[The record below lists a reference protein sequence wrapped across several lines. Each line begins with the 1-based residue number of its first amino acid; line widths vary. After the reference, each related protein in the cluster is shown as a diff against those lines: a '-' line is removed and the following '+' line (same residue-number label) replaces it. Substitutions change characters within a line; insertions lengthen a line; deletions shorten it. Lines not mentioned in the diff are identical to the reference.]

1 MVGQTLAGKASHSRA
16 AVHSEVRMDTLQHTL
31 ADLFE
36 QLGLPEAPEEIG
48 NFIASGR
55 PLPDEIALHAAHF
68 WSPAQSAFLFE
79 NLLSDADWALAIDQ
93 LNIALREP
101 RDHLGRTHQQAE

>member
-1 MVGQTLAGKASHSRA
+1 
-16 AVHSEVRMDTLQHTL
+16 MDTLQHTL

-36 QLGLPEAPEEIG
+36 QLGLPAAHEEIG

-55 PLPDEIALHAAHF
+55 PLPDEIALYAAHF

-79 NLLSDADWALAIDQ
+79 NLQRDADWALAIDQ
-93 LNIALREP
+93 LNLALREP
-101 RDHLGRTHQQAE
+101 REPHG